1 MTSVS
6 RRQKAGWKRWVRV
19 LLLLAFIPTLALGVF
34 VLDLVVHHNFHV
46 VLPGVLYRS
55 GQMSGAAFAQTI
67 HEHGI
72 KSIVNLRGAAVGEGW
87 YAAEISASEACGVQ
101 HFDFPLSA
109 TRELKN
115 EEMDEIL
122 ALINS
127 APKPVLI
134 HCKSGSDRTGLIG
147 ALYLY
152 GVEGRS
158 AQSAGHQLATLYGH
172 LPHLLWSGTA
182 AMDKSYWRYVSTH
195 AHSTGLAQTSSNPPK
210 PSTDASF
217 ARNAV
222 TE

>member
-1 MTSVS
+1 MTSAS
-6 RRQKAGWKRWVRV
+6 PRQNTGWKRWARA
-19 LLLLAFIPTLALGVF
+19 LLLIALIPSLALGVF

-46 VLPGVLYRS
+46 VSPGVMYRS
-55 GQMSGAAFAQTI
+55 GQMSGAAFTQTI
-67 HEHGI
+67 REHGI

-87 YAAEISASEACGVQ
+87 YTAEISASAACGVQ

-122 ALINS
+122 ALIDR

-152 GVEGRS
+152 GVEGQS

-172 LPHLLWSGTA
+172 LPHFLWSGTA
-182 AMDKSYWRYVSTH
+182 AMDKSYWRYVSNH
-195 AHSTGLAQTSSNPPK
+195 AHSPGLTQTSSSPPK
-210 PSTDASF
+210 PSSDASF
-217 ARNAV
+217 AHNSV